1 MKKLLKWKQKIL
13 MNSDF
18 ENYMGHTNHYLLVD
32 LCAPFFT
39 IFKTKVNE
47 VKDIKEYS
55 EMFKREYEI
64 EDTIRIVNTRQAGLY
79 VKNNIPLVDL
89 FWSRD
94 TLVFVFDREQSKK
107 AYDLW
112 CKHELN

>member
-1 MKKLLKWKQKIL
+1 MILKIIWGIQ
-13 MNSDF
+13 
-18 ENYMGHTNHYLLVD
+18 THYSLVSFY
-32 LCAPFFT
+32 APFFT
-39 IFKTKVNE
+39 IFKTKTNE
-47 VKDIKEYS
+47 VKNIKEYS

-79 VKNNIPLVDL
+79 VKNNVPLVDL

-94 TLVFVFDREQSKK
+94 TLVFVFDREQSKT